1 MPFLIIPQWMG
12 ACVHYSFAKENL
24 KMGVRKT
31 IAIIGAAGNTAIV
44 KSLAK
49 GNNRL
54 LLIGEDND
62 KLTQLANEIIEAIPA
77 AEIEAMNCVFNGCW
91 EADIIILDVP
101 YAAQKEVAEK
111 IRDVAT
117 GKTIISIHN
126 NAEETQSNKN
136 NKGLQELLPYSKIVD
151 ITVTANTDETIDV
164 LVTGNDAETLLTKKA
179 LKKN

>member
-1 MPFLIIPQWMG
+1 M
-12 ACVHYSFAKENL
+12 A
-24 KMGVRKT
+24 VRKT
-31 IAIIGAAGNTAIV
+31 IAIIETAGNTAIV

-62 KLTQLANEIIEAIPA
+62 KLTNLANEIIEAVPT
-77 AEIEAMNCVFNGCW
+77 AEIEIMNCAFDGCW

-117 GKTIISIHN
+117 GKTIISIYN
-126 NAEETQSNKN
+126 NAEETLSNKN
-136 NKGLQELLPYSKIVD
+136 NEALQKLLPYSKIVHL
-151 ITVTANTDETIDV
+151 TATAKTDEAIDT
-164 LVTGNDAETLLTKKA
+164 LIAGIDAETLQAKA
-179 LKKN
+179 PPGKN